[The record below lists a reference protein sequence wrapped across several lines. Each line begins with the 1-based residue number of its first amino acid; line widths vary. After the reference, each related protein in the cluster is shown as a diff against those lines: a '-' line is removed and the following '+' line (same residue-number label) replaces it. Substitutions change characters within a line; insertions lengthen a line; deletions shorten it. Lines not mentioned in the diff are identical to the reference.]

1 MQLQRSF
8 MLQLSSTAP
17 VVGLTEHFGGR
28 GLDDQ
33 MNSISETRTR
43 HVCSPRQRNMTSRTA
58 DQANVILNN

>member
-17 VVGLTEHFGGR
+17 VFGLTEHLGGR

-33 MNSISETRTR
+33 LNSICETRTR
-43 HVCSPRQRNMTSRTA
+43 HVCSPRQGNMTSRTA
-58 DQANVILNN
+58 DQANVILNS